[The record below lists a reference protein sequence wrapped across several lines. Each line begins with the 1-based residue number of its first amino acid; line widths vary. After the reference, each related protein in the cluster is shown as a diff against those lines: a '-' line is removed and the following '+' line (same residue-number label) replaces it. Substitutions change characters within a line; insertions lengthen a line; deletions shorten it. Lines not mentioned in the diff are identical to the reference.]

1 MPDIISLLSQGQ
13 LQFRVNSIQSVKL
26 CAQLT
31 DLPCQV
37 KPLSCSYICVCV
49 PLWFIVLTQ
58 AHTHIF
64 TRTLWVLTSVM
75 GSAGFGWSGLSGRF
89 VGDVAAAGCTPGPK
103 PNKVRQINVYICIKY
118 VFNNCL
124 IAVCANR
131 NDLMRAP
138 AGRQHFSHATFSIYI
153 RNTLLMSF

>member
-1 MPDIISLLSQGQ
+1 M
-13 LQFRVNSIQSVKL
+13 
-26 CAQLT
+26 
-31 DLPCQV
+31 
-37 KPLSCSYICVCV
+37 
-49 PLWFIVLTQ
+49 
-58 AHTHIF
+58 
-64 TRTLWVLTSVM
+64 LTSVM

-103 PNKVRQINVYICIKY
+103 PNKARQINIYICIKY

-138 AGRQHFSHATFSIYI
+138 AGRQHFFHATLSIYI